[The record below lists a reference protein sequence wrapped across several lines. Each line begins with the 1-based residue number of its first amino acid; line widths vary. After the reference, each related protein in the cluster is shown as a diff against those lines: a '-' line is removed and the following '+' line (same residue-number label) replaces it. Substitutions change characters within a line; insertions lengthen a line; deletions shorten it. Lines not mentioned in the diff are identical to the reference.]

1 VILALAA
8 ALALGQA
15 PRPAPPVGP
24 EPGAAL
30 TVTLLTFET
39 GELVW
44 ERFGHNAIW
53 IHDAATG
60 ADALYDYGRFS
71 FGHTTADLA
80 RFIFNFAR
88 GRMWYSMGETADVA
102 FVVDFYA
109 KEGRKIWAQE
119 LDLPPLRRKALQD
132 FLQWNIQPEHAG
144 YAYDYYRDNCST
156 RIRDAIDRALGGA
169 LGAYGAQPSSMTW
182 REETRR
188 LDEHNVLLYTGLMTG
203 LGRPVDRVMSRWEQ
217 MFLPI
222 RLREH
227 LDSVTVAGADGAR
240 HPAVRSERVLAEGGR
255 WPVPARP
262 SNWTFRYLFVGLLLG
277 GVLAWLGRP
286 GAIGDTSGSGGG
298 RRWAFLALATL
309 WELLAGVAGLILT
322 WLWVFSAHVVAH
334 DNENLLLFNLFAL
347 ALAVMLPS
355 AVRGKRWAAK
365 PARRLALLVA
375 ALAALGL
382 LLKALP
388 AFRQSNIELIALA
401 LPVHLGVWL
410 GLSSSPRPS

>member
-24 EPGAAL
+24 DPGAAL

-39 GELVW
+39 GGLVW
-44 ERFGHNAIW
+44 ERFGHNALW

-60 ADALYDYGRFS
+60 ADFLYDYGRFS

-80 RFIFNFAR
+80 RFVYNFAR
-88 GRMWYSMGETADVA
+88 GRMWYSMGETNDVA

-109 KEGRKIWAQE
+109 KAGRKIWAQE
-119 LDLPPLRRKALQD
+119 LDLPPLRRQELRD
-132 FLQWNIQPEHAG
+132 FLEWNIRPEHAG

-169 LGAYGAQPSSMTW
+169 LKAYGAAPSSMTW

-188 LDEHNVLLYTGLMTG
+188 LDEHSWLLYTGLMTG
-203 LGRPVDRVMSRWEQ
+203 LGQPVDRVMSRWEQ

-227 LDSVTVAGADGAR
+227 LDSVTVPGPDGAR
-240 HPAVRSERVLAEGGR
+240 HPAVRTERVLAEGGR
-255 WPVPARP
+255 WPVPVRP
-262 SNWTFRYLFVGLLLG
+262 SDWTLRYLLAGILLG
-277 GVLAWLGRP
+277 GSLAWLGRP
-286 GAIGDTSGSGGG
+286 GATLTPAGG

-309 WELLAGVAGLILT
+309 WELLAGLAGLILT
-322 WLWVFSAHVVAH
+322 WLWGFSAHVVAH

-347 ALAVMLPS
+347 ALAVVLPS
-355 AVRGKRWAAK
+355 ALRGRSWALK

-382 LLKALP
+382 LLKAFP
-388 AFRQSNIELIALA
+388 AFRQSNLELIALA
-401 LPVHLGVWL
+401 LPAHLGVWL